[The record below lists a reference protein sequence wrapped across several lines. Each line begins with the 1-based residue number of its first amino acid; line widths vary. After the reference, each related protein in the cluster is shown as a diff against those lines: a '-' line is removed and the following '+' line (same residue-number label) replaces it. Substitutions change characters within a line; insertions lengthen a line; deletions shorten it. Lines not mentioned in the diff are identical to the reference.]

1 MRTGFAVALRRQFLL
16 LILLSFAALADAAPS
31 LPAQQAFA
39 EQAVS
44 LAVAGGVLYGTELLP
59 SASGKVPVVLLHAGS
74 GPTDRDGNSRM
85 LPGPNN
91 SLRMLAESLA
101 RNGIASLRYDKRLI
115 GASTASGWNETDLRF
130 DDYVADAGAWIAR
143 LRADGRFSRVIVAG
157 HSEGALI
164 GMLASRAAGAD
175 GYVSIAGV
183 ARGAD
188 EVLRDQLSAKLPP
201 PLLAANQAILQ
212 QLKQGR
218 PAADV
223 PPALVALYRPSVQP
237 YLISWFKYVPRDVIG
252 TLTMPVLIVQG
263 TSDLQVSVD
272 EARALGAAAPQ
283 AQLIIIDGMN
293 HVLKMVGGDAA
304 LQQRSYSSPDL
315 PVSPQLVAA
324 ITTFVNADLA
334 PRR

>member
-1 MRTGFAVALRRQFLL
+1 MPRHRSRRSRPLRSRRYRLRWP
-16 LILLSFAALADAAPS
+16 AAFCMEPS
-31 LPAQQAFA
+31 CCPAHPARCR
-39 EQAVS
+39 
-44 LAVAGGVLYGTELLP
+44 
-59 SASGKVPVVLLHAGS
+59 VLLHAGS

-201 PLLAANQAILQ
+201 PLLAANEAILQ
-212 QLKQGR
+212 
-218 PAADV
+218 
-223 PPALVALYRPSVQP
+223 
-237 YLISWFKYVPRDVIG
+237 
-252 TLTMPVLIVQG
+252 
-263 TSDLQVSVD
+263 
-272 EARALGAAAPQ
+272 
-283 AQLIIIDGMN
+283 
-293 HVLKMVGGDAA
+293 
-304 LQQRSYSSPDL
+304 
-315 PVSPQLVAA
+315 
-324 ITTFVNADLA
+324 
-334 PRR
+334 

>member
-1 MRTGFAVALRRQFLL
+1 MRTGFAAALRRLFLL
-16 LILLSFAALADAAPS
+16 FILLSFAALADAAPS
-31 LPAQQAFA
+31 SPAQQAFS
-39 EQAVS
+39 EQAIA
-44 LAVAGGVLYGTELLP
+44 LAVAGGVLYGAELLP
-59 SASGKVPVVLLHAGS
+59 SASGKVPVAL
-74 GPTDRDGNSRM
+74 
-85 LPGPNN
+85 
-91 SLRMLAESLA
+91 
-101 RNGIASLRYDKRLI
+101 
-115 GASTASGWNETDLRF
+115 
-130 DDYVADAGAWIAR
+130 
-143 LRADGRFSRVIVAG
+143 LRADARFSRVIVAG

-201 PLLAANQAILQ
+201 PLLAANEAILQ

-223 PPALVALYRPSVQP
+223 PPALAALYRPSVQP
-237 YLISWFKYVPRDVIG
+237 YLISWFKYVPRDVIA
-252 TLTMPVLIVQG
+252 TLKMPVLIVQG

-283 AQLIIIDGMN
+283 AHLIIIDGMN

-324 ITTFVNADLA
+324 ITNFVNADLA

>member
-1 MRTGFAVALRRQFLL
+1 M
-16 LILLSFAALADAAPS
+16 
-31 LPAQQAFA
+31 
-39 EQAVS
+39 
-44 LAVAGGVLYGTELLP
+44 AGGVLYGAELLP

-201 PLLAANQAILQ
+201 PLLAANEAILQ

-223 PPALVALYRPSVQP
+223 PPALAALYRPSVQP
-237 YLISWFKYVPRDVIG
+237 YLISWFKYVPRDVIA
-252 TLTMPVLIVQG
+252 TLKMPVLIVQG

-283 AQLIIIDGMN
+283 AHLIIIDGMN